1 MKVSG
6 AQALVLLRGTTVL
19 WGVILGDDSVL
30 RAVVVRILGELTFVR
45 IFWMTFVLRI
55 L

>member
-6 AQALVLLRGTTVL
+6 AQTLVLLRGTTVL
-19 WGVILGDDSVL
+19 YIWGVILGDDSVL

-45 IFWMTFVLRI
+45 IFG
-55 L
+55 